1 MQGEQVKH
9 EWSVPEDAVYERAP
23 ILGHDQ
29 LIRPTTSD
37 SLRLEGEGSK
47 GEIVEYLHVDEND
60 GKFYHEMKQDIEPCL
75 KRVREMCLDGGSDA
89 GKNKSRDFY
98 HAMHVEPIVIYAW
111 LNKRG
116 LTMKDFKNDV
126 LDQFIDD
133 PDNSAFRIWKG
144 KV

>member
-1 MQGEQVKH
+1 MQGAQH
-9 EWSVPEDAVYERAP
+9 EWSVPEDAVFERAP
-23 ILGHDQ
+23 ILAHDQ

-60 GKFYHEMKQDIEPCL
+60 GKFYHEMKQDIEPYL
-75 KRVREMCLDGGSDA
+75 KRVQDMVSAGGHAA
-89 GKNKSRDFY
+89 GKNKAKDFY
-98 HAMHVEPIVIYAW
+98 LAASVPQVVIHAW

-116 LTMKDFKNDV
+116 LTMREFKHDVVDDFLNDS
-126 LDQFIDD
+126 
-133 PDNSAFRIWKG
+133 DNSAFRVWKG

>member
-23 ILGHDQ
+23 VLGHDQ

-60 GKFYHEMKQDIEPCL
+60 GKFYHEMKQDVEPYL
-75 KRVREMCLDGGSDA
+75 KRVADMVSAGGADA
-89 GKNKSRDFY
+89 GKNKSKDFY
-98 HAMHVEPIVIYAW
+98 LAASVPQVVVYAW

-116 LTMKDFKNDV
+116 LTMKDFKDDVIDEFLNDS
-126 LDQFIDD
+126 
-133 PDNSAFRIWKG
+133 DNSAFRVWKG